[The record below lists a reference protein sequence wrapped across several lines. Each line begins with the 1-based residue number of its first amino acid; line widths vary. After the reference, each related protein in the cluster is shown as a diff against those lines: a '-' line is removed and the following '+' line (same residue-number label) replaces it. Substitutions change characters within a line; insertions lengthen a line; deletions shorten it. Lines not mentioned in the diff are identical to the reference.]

1 MTAEQ
6 NTSKNKTSTREAAK
20 RTASKPESLQDE
32 LTERGRDVWLAGL
45 GALATVEE
53 EGTKLFNRLVDRG
66 QEFEEERRDELEEA
80 TEKVREQ
87 SDEALSQLEEAGE
100 ETQSMLTE
108 TVNSALERFG
118 VPTRKEVDDL
128 ADKVDH
134 LSEQVGELA
143 EHLAEDDDSSEG
155 SNEA

>member
-6 NTSKNKTSTREAAK
+6 NTPQS
-20 RTASKPESLQDE
+20 ESLQDE
-32 LTERGRDVWLAGL
+32 LTERGREVWLAGL

-66 QEFEEERRDELEEA
+66 QEFEDERRSKLEEA

-87 SDEALSQLEEAGE
+87 SDEALTQLEEASE
-100 ETQSMLTE
+100 ETQSVVAE
-108 TVNSALERFG
+108 SVNAAFDRFG
-118 VPTRKEVDDL
+118 VPTQKEVDDL

-134 LSEQVGELA
+134 LSQQVDNLA
-143 EHLAEDDDSSEG
+143 QSLSEDEDSSSDDDQE
-155 SNEA
+155 